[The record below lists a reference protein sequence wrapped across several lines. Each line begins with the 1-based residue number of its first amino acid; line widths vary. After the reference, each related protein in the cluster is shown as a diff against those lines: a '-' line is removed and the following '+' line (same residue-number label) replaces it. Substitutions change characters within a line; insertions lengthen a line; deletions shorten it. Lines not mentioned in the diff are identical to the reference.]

1 MESIREIFV
10 PENNK
15 IELTIPD
22 KFIGQKVEVFAF
34 VEEKKEA
41 AKARQKK
48 TFDAIKLDLTG
59 FKFNREEANER
70 LDF

>member
-1 MESIREIFV
+1 MESIREIFI
-10 PENNK
+10 PKKNK

-34 VEEKKEA
+34 VEEKKDIP
-41 AKARQKK
+41 KVQKKK

-70 LDF
+70 